1 MDVNSMQ
8 KRFISTS
15 THILDPANPSTPPV
29 RPSPPPERTTD
40 IPDPND
46 KRSLFDKLADI
57 KAKKQEAFEE
67 AYKFSR
73 SYIFPQLILGNL
85 IKRLDDDESDF
96 LTRLQRER
104 TKEEQEKKRVEGEQI
119 DAFRKSFPLPGL
131 SSLFGDVLSVGP
143 KVQLSL

>member
-29 RPSPPPERTTD
+29 RPSPPPERTID

-67 AYKFSR
+67 AYKLSP

-119 DAFRKSFPLPGL
+119 NAFRKSFPLPGFSCFYL
-131 SSLFGDVLSVGP
+131 GTC
-143 KVQLSL
+143 

>member
-1 MDVNSMQ
+1 MDVNMQ

-46 KRSLFDKLADI
+46 KRSLFDKLAEI

-67 AYKFSR
+67 AYKFSA
-73 SYIFPQLILGNL
+73 SYNFLQLMIGNL

-119 DAFRKSFPLPGL
+119 DAFRKSFPLPRL
-131 SSLFGDVLSVGP
+131 FLFVSLGTC
-143 KVQLSL
+143 